1 VDLLGRLFK
10 QDQQAAAGSEPEA
23 QPLALVLDDD
33 PVCRHV
39 VVAALRKAHFT
50 AEGEGDPLATLPRL
64 AEKHYGLILLDM
76 EMPGMDGLEFC
87 RRVRQMPGYQHT
99 PIIFVTSHSDFD
111 LRVKST
117 LSGGQDLI
125 SKPIFPLE
133 LAVKSVTQALKS
145 QLQNPMDQHRRKE
158 KHA

>member
-1 VDLLGRLFK
+1 
-10 QDQQAAAGSEPEA
+10 
-23 QPLALVLDDD
+23 
-33 PVCRHV
+33 
-39 VVAALRKAHFT
+39 
-50 AEGEGDPLATLPRL
+50 
-64 AEKHYGLILLDM
+64 M